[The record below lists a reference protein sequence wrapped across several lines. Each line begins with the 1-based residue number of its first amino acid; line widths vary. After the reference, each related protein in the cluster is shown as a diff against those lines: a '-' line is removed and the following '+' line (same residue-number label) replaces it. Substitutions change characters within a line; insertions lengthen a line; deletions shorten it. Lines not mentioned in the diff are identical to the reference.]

1 MSAPETRA
9 AGFTLIESL
18 TACVVLLLAVIA
30 ASMALHAGR
39 QHTIE
44 SEDQLQ
50 AALAA
55 EAKLSQILADDY
67 QNLESYNGSDE
78 PPGAMITTNGTAYPG
93 EAYRIGRRVQVVPK
107 QQTFQDLGVVID
119 GLQITVT
126 AYDQD
131 DRRICTLT
139 RFIPEP
145 SQ

>member
-1 MSAPETRA
+1 M
-9 AGFTLIESL
+9 IESL
-18 TACVVLLLAVIA
+18 TASVVLLLAVVA

-39 QHTIE
+39 QHTLE

-67 QNLESYNGSDE
+67 LNMKEYNGDDE
-78 PPGAMITTNGTAYPG
+78 PPGAMVTTNGTSYPN
-93 EAYRIGRRVQVVPK
+93 EAYRIGRRVTVEDH
-107 QQTFQDLGVVID
+107 QQKFPGLGVVID

-131 DRRICTLT
+131 ERRVCTLT
-139 RFIPEP
+139 RFVPKP